1 MTSGKH
7 YWLILTSYLS
17 HLTHTLLYSAQLL
30 AKDALVLVLAH
41 ELGAADSVKTALT
54 TADPSNVGVIIYY
67 ATLGYAMPPFVHRK
81 MVEYIKLWFTDNTL
95 ENFRQTFPWLVI
107 CNQTW
112 EGIVKIMNAWVD
124 PETHYSPN
132 FPSTSEIL
140 SSYKPAIEDRAR
152 NAMAGLSSMGA
163 GSEMIGDM
171 KARFDSAMEQ
181 KRAEIE
187 EMTSTMDLS
196 PEVIIAVKT
205 KLGEDATEEEMRKFI
220 TEVMV
225 DKMMEGGGH
234 QVELFTSPMDKLFLQ
249 QTKCLQPPIGPS
261 DEMKEETASFVLG
274 ENGSTK
280 EEAIEAI
287 NKYKPRI
294 RQKWVTNPVQ
304 VDPSYWQFTDGSKA
318 IDEFNPVQEFPEG
331 FLTPEVISFMSQP
344 PPDFKDAKTPDEKE
358 EVLDSVDLHSNLIRY
373 YWHVGRAVADLSG
386 KTTIEIA
393 LGSIIS
399 FGDTGSDREGNG
411 LPTKYHRITLSNI
424 PDYTGMLSFFV
435 KIAPLLSLKS
445 KTVNPCIQSNCLLNT
460 GLWKSFD
467 DYIFSTT
474 ALGYKEAEA
483 VFRLKVADQE
493 PSIWNMTAWEQ
504 DDDDGESIGSLPLS
518 HEELRAWIHRLFLTT
533 ILPPDRDAN
542 SLLREER
549 ASNFSLFLQTLSHC
563 VNHLGMP
570 AHFIASILEDLLKKK
585 TLVTKATLSNESPAP
600 YLGSKDVSKKR
611 FVVSAFQTDLTNQTA
626 IFLQN
631 NMLGFRLLD
640 TSFLPTK
647 KASLY
652 ELKLDGINPEY
663 SQSWAYAYGSISSVM
678 SLGFMLQKKKGSS
691 EYGISTAAG
700 NGNNGN
706 PMFMMM
712 AMMQGNGM
720 SGQKKPSKLRRDL
733 LSSGDEIGHVFS
745 CINWDLSNQTASF
758 WMCEDVFEKLSAYR
772 FRLIRTDG
780 WFCLPHGDAKLGDAK
795 RIG

>member
-1 MTSGKH
+1 M
-7 YWLILTSYLS
+7 
-17 HLTHTLLYSAQLL
+17 
-30 AKDALVLVLAH
+30 LVLAH
-41 ELGAADSVKTALT
+41 ELGVADSVKTALT
-54 TADPSNVGVIIYY
+54 TPDPSNVGVIIYY
-67 ATLGYAMPPFVHRK
+67 ATLSYAMPPFVHRK
-81 MVEYIKLWFTDNTL
+81 MVEYIKRWFIDNTL
-95 ENFRQTFPWLVI
+95 ENFRQTFPWLAI
-107 CNQTW
+107 SNDTW
-112 EGIVKIMNAWVD
+112 EGITKIMIAWVD

-140 SSYKPAIEDRAR
+140 SSYSPAVEDRAS
-152 NAMAGLSSMGA
+152 NAMAGLSSLGA

-171 KARFDSAMEQ
+171 KAKFDSAIER
-181 KRAEIE
+181 KRAEIV
-187 EMTSTMDLS
+187 EMTSSMDLS
-196 PEVIIAVKT
+196 PDIISASKQ
-205 KLGEDATEEEMRKFI
+205 KLGEDATEEEIREFI

-234 QVELFTSPMDKLFLQ
+234 QSTLFTSPMDKLFLQ
-249 QTKCLQPPIGPS
+249 QTKCLQPPVGPS
-261 DEMKEETASFVLG
+261 DEMKDETASFVLG
-274 ENGSTK
+274 ENCSTK

-287 NKYKPRI
+287 NEYKPRI
-294 RQKWVTNPVQ
+294 REKWVTNPVQ
-304 VDPSYWQFTDGSKA
+304 VDPSYWHFTDGSKA

-344 PPDFKDAKTPDEKE
+344 PPDLKDAKTPEEKGN
-358 EVLDSVDLHSNLIRY
+358 VLKSVNLYTNLIRY
-373 YWHVGRAVADLSG
+373 YWHVGRAVADLSD

-399 FGDTGSDREGNG
+399 FGDTGNDREGNG

-445 KTVNPCIQSNCLLNT
+445 KTVNPCIQSNCLLNS

-504 DDDDGESIGSLPLS
+504 GSDDGESVGSLPLS
-518 HEELRAWIHRLFLTT
+518 HDELRAWLHCLFLTT

-542 SLLREER
+542 SLIREER
-549 ASNFSLFLQTLSHC
+549 ASNLGLFLQTLSHC
-563 VNHLGMP
+563 INHLGMP

-585 TLVTKATLSNESPAP
+585 TLVTKATLSNKSPAP

-611 FVVSAFQTDLTNQTA
+611 FVVSAFQTDLSNQTA

-631 NMLGFRLLD
+631 NVLGFRLLD
-640 TSFLPTK
+640 TSFLPTQ

-652 ELKLDGINPEY
+652 ELKLGGINPEY
-663 SQSWAYAYGSISSVM
+663 SQSWAYAYGSVSSVM
-678 SLGFMLQKKKGSS
+678 SLGFMLQKKKVSG
-691 EYGISTAAG
+691 EYDISTAAG

-720 SGQKKPSKLRRDL
+720 PGQSKPSKLRRDL

-745 CINWDLSNQTASF
+745 CMNWDLSNQTASF
-758 WMCEDVFEKLSAYR
+758 WMCEDVFEKFSAYH

-795 RIG
+795 RVG

>member
-1 MTSGKH
+1 M
-7 YWLILTSYLS
+7 
-17 HLTHTLLYSAQLL
+17 
-30 AKDALVLVLAH
+30 LAH
-41 ELGAADSVKTALT
+41 ELGSSDSVKTALT
-54 TADPSNVGVIIYY
+54 TDDSSNVGVIIYY
-67 ATLGYAMPPFVHRK
+67 ATLGYAMPPFVHQK
-81 MVEYIKLWFTDNTL
+81 MVEYIQRWFTDNTL
-95 ENFRQTFPWLVI
+95 ENFRQTFPWLAVS
-107 CNQTW
+107 NDTW
-112 EGIVKIMNAWVD
+112 EGIAKIMNAWVD
-124 PETHYSPN
+124 PETHYYPN
-132 FPSTSEIL
+132 FPSTSEVL
-140 SSYKPAIEDRAR
+140 SSYSPAVEDRAT

-163 GSEMIGDM
+163 GSEVIGDM
-171 KARFDSAMEQ
+171 KAKIDSAIE
-181 KRAEIE
+181 KRRAEIV
-187 EMTSTMDLS
+187 EMASSMDLS
-196 PEVIIAVKT
+196 PDIISASKQ
-205 KLGEDATEEEMRKFI
+205 KLGEDATEEEIRKFI

-225 DKMMEGGGH
+225 DKMMEGGH
-234 QVELFTSPMDKLFLQ
+234 QSTLFTSPMDKLFLQ
-249 QTKCLQPPIGPS
+249 QTKCIQPPVGPS

-274 ENGSTK
+274 ENCSTE

-287 NKYKPRI
+287 NEYKPRI
-294 RQKWVTNPVQ
+294 REKWVANPVQ
-304 VDPSYWQFTDGSKA
+304 VDPSYWHFTDGSKA
-318 IDEFNPVQEFPEG
+318 IDEFNPVQEFPDG

-344 PPDFKDAKTPDEKE
+344 PPDLKDAKTPEEKKH
-358 EVLDSVDLHSNLIRY
+358 VLNSVNLYTNLIRY
-373 YWHVGRAVADLSG
+373 YWHVGRAVADLSD

-411 LPTKYHRITLSNI
+411 FPTKYHRITLSNI

-474 ALGYKEAEA
+474 ALGYKEAET

-504 DDDDGESIGSLPLS
+504 GDDDDQSIGSLPLS
-518 HEELRAWIHRLFLTT
+518 HDELRAWLHRLFLTT

-542 SLLREER
+542 SLMREER
-549 ASNFSLFLQTLSHC
+549 ASNLSLFLQTLSHC

-585 TLVTKATLSNESPAP
+585 TLVTNATLSSKSPTP

-631 NMLGFRLLD
+631 NVLGFRLLD
-640 TSFLPTK
+640 TSFLPTQ

-652 ELKLDGINPEY
+652 ELKLGGINPKY
-663 SQSWAYAYGSISSVM
+663 SQSWAYSYGSVASVM
-678 SLGFMLQKKKGSS
+678 SLGFMLQKKKGGG
-691 EYGISTAAG
+691 EYDIKTAAG
-700 NGNNGN
+700 NGNNVN

-720 SGQKKPSKLRRDL
+720 PGQNKPSKLRRDL

-745 CINWDLSNQTASF
+745 CMKWDLSNQTASF
-758 WMCEDVFEKLSAYR
+758 WMCEDVFEKFSAYH

-780 WFCLPHGDAKLGDAK
+780 WFCLPHRAVKLGDAK

>member
-1 MTSGKH
+1 MAWFQFT
-7 YWLILTSYLS
+7 WLTPF
-17 HLTHTLLYSAQLL
+17 YSAQLL

-41 ELGAADSVKTALT
+41 ELGAADSVKTALK
-54 TADPSNVGVIIYY
+54 TADPSNIGVIIYY

-81 MVEYIKLWFTDNTL
+81 MVEYIKRWFTDNTL
-95 ENFRQTFPWLVI
+95 ENFRHTFPWLI
-107 CNQTW
+107 LSNDTW
-112 EGIVKIMNAWVD
+112 EGIVKVMNAWVD

-181 KRAEIE
+181 KRAEIV
-187 EMTSTMDLS
+187 EMTSSMDLS
-196 PEVIIAVKT
+196 PEIISASKR
-205 KLGEDATEEEMRKFI
+205 KLGEDATEEEIRKFI

-225 DKMMEGGGH
+225 DDMMEGGGH
-234 QVELFTSPMDKLFLQ
+234 QVASFTSPLDKLFLQ
-249 QTKCLQPPIGPS
+249 KTKCLQPPIGPS
-261 DEMKEETASFVLG
+261 DEMKEETAFFVLG

-287 NKYKPRI
+287 NEYKPRI
-294 RQKWVTNPVQ
+294 REKWVTNPVQ
-304 VDPSYWQFTDGSKA
+304 VDPSYWHFTDGSKA

-344 PPDFKDAKTPDEKE
+344 PPDLKDAKTPEEKE
-358 EVLDSVDLHSNLIRY
+358 NVLNSVSLHTNLIRY
-373 YWHVGRAVADLSG
+373 YWHVGRAVADLSD
-386 KTTIEIA
+386 KATIEIA

-399 FGDTGSDREGNG
+399 FGDTESNREGNG

-467 DYIFSTT
+467 DYVFSTT

-493 PSIWNMTAWEQ
+493 PGIWNMTAWEQ
-504 DDDDGESIGSLPLS
+504 DDDDESIGSLPLS
-518 HEELRAWIHRLFLTT
+518 HEELRAWLHRLFLTT

-542 SLLREER
+542 SLIREER
-549 ASNFSLFLQTLSHC
+549 ASNISLFLQTLSHC

-640 TSFLPTK
+640 TSFLPTQ

-652 ELKLDGINPEY
+652 ELKLGGINPEY
-663 SQSWAYAYGSISSVM
+663 SHSWAYAYGSVSSVM
-678 SLGFMLQKKKGSS
+678 SLGFMLQEKKGGG
-691 EYGISTAAG
+691 EYDISTAAS

-720 SGQKKPSKLRRDL
+720 PGQKKPSKLRRDL

-745 CINWDLSNQTASF
+745 CMNWDLSNQTASF
-758 WMCEDVFEKLSAYR
+758 WMCEDVFEKFSAYR

>member
-1 MTSGKH
+1 MVP
-7 YWLILTSYLS
+7 ILTSLS
-17 HLTHTLLYSAQLL
+17 VTLDSHTFYSAQLL

-41 ELGAADSVKTALT
+41 EMGAADSVKAALT
-54 TADPSNVGVIIYY
+54 TSDPFNMGSIIYY
-67 ATLGYAMPPFVHRK
+67 ATLGYAMPPYVHRK
-81 MVEYIKLWFTDNTL
+81 MVEYIKRWFTDSTL
-95 ENFRQTFPWLVI
+95 EIFRQNFPWLVI
-107 CNQTW
+107 SNDTW

-140 SSYKPAIEDRAR
+140 SSYRPAGEDRAS
-152 NAMAGLSSMGA
+152 NAMEGLKSSGA

-171 KARFDSAMEQ
+171 KAKFDSAMEQ
-181 KRAEIE
+181 KRAQIV
-187 EMTSTMDLS
+187 EMTQSMDLS
-196 PEVIIAVKT
+196 PDLISAAKF
-205 KLGEDATEEEMRKFI
+205 KLGEDATEEEIRKWL
-220 TEVMV
+220 TEIML
-225 DKMMEGGGH
+225 DQMMEGGP
-234 QVELFTSPMDKLFLQ
+234 QVALYVSPMDKLFLQ
-249 QTKCLQPPIGPS
+249 ETKCLNPPLGPS
-261 DEMKEETASFVLG
+261 DEMKEETSSFVLG

-287 NKYKPRI
+287 NEYKPYI
-294 RQKWVTNPVQ
+294 REKWVANPVQ
-304 VDPSYWQFTDGSKA
+304 IDPLYWYFTDGSKA
-318 IDEFNPVQEFPEG
+318 IDEFNPVLQFPEG
-331 FLTPEVISFMSQP
+331 FLTQEVISFMSQP
-344 PPDFKDAKTPDEKE
+344 PPDIKDAKTREEKE
-358 EVLDSVDLHSNLIRY
+358 KVLNNISLFNNLIRY

-393 LGSIIS
+393 LGSILS
-399 FGDTGSDREGNG
+399 FGDTASDRDGNA

-445 KTVNPCIQSNCLLNT
+445 NSITPCIQSNCLLNT

-493 PSIWNMTAWEQ
+493 PSIWGMTVWEQ
-504 DDDDGESIGSLPLS
+504 DDDDNESIGSLPLS
-518 HEELRAWIHRLFLTT
+518 HEELRAWLHRLFLSN
-533 ILPPDRDAN
+533 ILPVDRDAN
-542 SLLREER
+542 SLIREER
-549 ASNFSLFLQTLSHC
+549 ASNLSLFLQTLSHC

-570 AHFIASILEDLLKKK
+570 AHFIASILEELLKKK

-640 TSFLPTK
+640 TSFLPTQ

-652 ELKLDGINPEY
+652 ELKLGGISPEY
-663 SQSWAYAYGSISSVM
+663 SQSWAFAYGSVSSCM
-678 SLGFMLQKKKGSS
+678 SLGFMLQKKKGSD
-691 EYGISTAAG
+691 EYDISTAAG

-712 AMMQGNGM
+712 AMMQGGGM
-720 SGQKKPSKLRRDL
+720 PGQKKSSKLRRDL

-745 CINWDLSNQTASF
+745 CMNWDLSSQTASF
-758 WMCEDVFEKLSAYR
+758 WMCEDVFEKFSAYR

-795 RIG
+795 RMG

>member
-1 MTSGKH
+1 M
-7 YWLILTSYLS
+7 
-17 HLTHTLLYSAQLL
+17 
-30 AKDALVLVLAH
+30 LVLAH
-41 ELGAADSVKTALT
+41 ELGVADSVKTALT
-54 TADPSNVGVIIYY
+54 TPDPSNVGVIIYY
-67 ATLGYAMPPFVHRK
+67 ATLSYAMPPFVHRK
-81 MVEYIKLWFTDNTL
+81 MVEYIKRWFIDNTL
-95 ENFRQTFPWLVI
+95 ENFRQTFPWLAI
-107 CNQTW
+107 SNDTW
-112 EGIVKIMNAWVD
+112 EGITKIMIAWVD

-140 SSYKPAIEDRAR
+140 SSYSPAVEDRAS
-152 NAMAGLSSMGA
+152 NAMAGLSSLGA

-171 KARFDSAMEQ
+171 KAKFDSAIER
-181 KRAEIE
+181 KRAEIV
-187 EMTSTMDLS
+187 EMTSSMDLS
-196 PEVIIAVKT
+196 PDIISASKQ
-205 KLGEDATEEEMRKFI
+205 KLGEDATEEEIREFI

-234 QVELFTSPMDKLFLQ
+234 QSTLFTSPMDKLFLQ
-249 QTKCLQPPIGPS
+249 QTKCLQPPVGPS
-261 DEMKEETASFVLG
+261 DEMKDETASFVLG
-274 ENGSTK
+274 ENCSTK

-287 NKYKPRI
+287 NEYKPRI
-294 RQKWVTNPVQ
+294 REKWVTNPVQ
-304 VDPSYWQFTDGSKA
+304 VDPSYWHFTDGSKA

-344 PPDFKDAKTPDEKE
+344 PPDLKDAKTPEEKGN
-358 EVLDSVDLHSNLIRY
+358 VLKSVNLYTNLIRY
-373 YWHVGRAVADLSG
+373 YWHVGRAVADLSD

-399 FGDTGSDREGNG
+399 FGDTGNDREGNG

-445 KTVNPCIQSNCLLNT
+445 KTVNPCIQSNCLLNS

-504 DDDDGESIGSLPLS
+504 GSDDGESVGSLPLS
-518 HEELRAWIHRLFLTT
+518 HDELRAWLHCLFLTT

-542 SLLREER
+542 SLIREER
-549 ASNFSLFLQTLSHC
+549 ASNLGLFLQTLSHC
-563 VNHLGMP
+563 INHLGMP

-585 TLVTKATLSNESPAP
+585 TFVTKATLSNKSPAP

-611 FVVSAFQTDLTNQTA
+611 FVVSAFQTDLSNQTA

-631 NMLGFRLLD
+631 NVLGFRLLD
-640 TSFLPTK
+640 TSFLPTQ

-652 ELKLDGINPEY
+652 ELKLGGINPEY
-663 SQSWAYAYGSISSVM
+663 SQSWAYAYGSVSSVM
-678 SLGFMLQKKKGSS
+678 SLGFMLQKKKVSG
-691 EYGISTAAG
+691 EYDISTAAG

-720 SGQKKPSKLRRDL
+720 PGQSKPSKLRRDL

-745 CINWDLSNQTASF
+745 CMNWDLSNQTASF
-758 WMCEDVFEKLSAYR
+758 WMCEDVFEKFSAYH

-795 RIG
+795 RVG